1 MFGETNTCLWKV
13 WDLYCGLDAQGSTK
27 IGPENTTE
35 EKRKATCEQMGSSD
49 TSASLETLARRMASR
64 KSEEHQEKM
73 KDWSDRPERAFW
85 RRVVDASGVLL
96 FVLLI
101 FVHVY
106 FA

>member
-1 MFGETNTCLWKV
+1 M
-13 WDLYCGLDAQGSTK
+13 YCGLDAQGSTK

>member
-1 MFGETNTCLWKV
+1 MFGETNTCLWKA

-27 IGPENTTE
+27 IGPESTTE

-49 TSASLETLARRMASR
+49 TSANLETLARRMASR
-64 KSEEHQEKM
+64 KSEEHQEM
-73 KDWSDRPERAFW
+73 RDWSDRPERAFW
-85 RRVVDASGVLL
+85 RRAVDASGVLL